1 MRRQCCC
8 GRGAPSLLRQPSTR
22 PVTGAPCRVN
32 DAGGG
37 DLEAERGSQDLQAAV
52 DLVRAEQDDALG
64 RGGRRRRA
72 QRVDGAGEG
81 AGEQGAGPRGGPRR

>member
-8 GRGAPSLLRQPSTR
+8 GGARRVYYGSLPRG
-22 PVTGAPCRVN
+22 
-32 DAGGG
+32 
-37 DLEAERGSQDLQAAV
+37 QDLQAAV

-81 AGEQGAGPRGGPRR
+81 AG